1 MDNFLGKCLVVI
13 ALFYLAIHVV
23 VDFKFFEHLLFLK

>member
-1 MDNFLGKCLVVI
+1 MDDFFGKVLIIV

-23 VDFKFFEHLLFLK
+23 VDFDFLKGILFLQ